1 MKSDGII
8 FGNLCPEYDAVI
20 CHVCHFAEGK
30 IATIRGKNCGL
41 V

>member
-1 MKSDGII
+1 MKSDKNIP
-8 FGNLCPEYDAVI
+8 GNLCPENDAVI
-20 CHVCHFAEGK
+20 CHVCHAAEGK

>member
-1 MKSDGII
+1 MRSAGRFLVLVIHH
-8 FGNLCPEYDAVI
+8 DAVI